1 MCADEDDEKDDL
13 ISAVQ
18 FLLILEESIR
28 TFMTFLRAD
37 KRSHYEMFREMVKR
51 RSSAVDQ
58 TLVITLKKANKRV
71 SSNHLHTLITVLLAK
86 NNPCMFKANF
96 NQIFIVLGCTCTILQ
111 KKSRLKDLTRPR
123 RCLKRTRL
131 REEEELSILLGLI
144 DLKVVARVLR
154 MPEITDQQLHWC
166 EEKMNRVRV
175 DLEGKMQRDP
185 SPLFYPAH

>member
-1 MCADEDDEKDDL
+1 MNVVAGDM
-13 ISAVQ
+13 IA
-18 FLLILEESIR
+18 
-28 TFMTFLRAD
+28 
-37 KRSHYEMFREMVKR
+37 
-51 RSSAVDQ
+51 
-58 TLVITLKKANKRV
+58 
-71 SSNHLHTLITVLLAK
+71 
-86 NNPCMFKANF
+86 
-96 NQIFIVLGCTCTILQ
+96 Q

-166 EEKMNRVRV
+166 EEKMNRVRI

-185 SPLFYPAH
+185 TPLFYPAH